1 MTQLQTTL
9 RQLRLSGLMQTLDV
23 RLQEAAAARLGHG
36 EFLELIFQD
45 ELNVRHQRMLARR
58 TKAADFRALKS
69 LEDFD
74 WQFNPSINRK
84 QIFELATGNYLREGK
99 DILFLGPPGVGK
111 THLAIALGVK
121 AVEAGYSVLFLTLET
136 LMTRLAKAVHEN
148 RLERSLQQLS
158 YPKLLIIDE
167 VGYLPLVRSEATLF
181 FRLVVR
187 RYERASMIITSNK
200 SFLDWGDM
208 FNDPVLATAVLDRLL
223 HYSTTLNIKGESYRL
238 KEKRRAGLL
247 GRPTSAGGAEQ
258 ERAGDLSAQVQPTA
272 AA

>member
-1 MTQLQTTL
+1 MPEMDHHKHLDCHV
-9 RQLRLSGLMQTLDV
+9 RQLFTLV
-23 RLQEAAAARLGHG
+23 FMLTPGTIS
-36 EFLELIFQD
+36 FLE
-45 ELNVRHQRMLARR
+45 RHSNGCA
-58 TKAADFRALKS
+58 
-69 LEDFD
+69 
-74 WQFNPSINRK
+74 
-84 QIFELATGNYLREGK
+84 
-99 DILFLGPPGVGK
+99 K

-167 VGYLPLVRSEATLF
+167 VGYLPLVRTEATLF

-208 FNDPVLATAVLDRLL
+208 FNDSKP
-223 HYSTTLNIKGESYRL
+223 S
-238 KEKRRAGLL
+238 
-247 GRPTSAGGAEQ
+247 
-258 ERAGDLSAQVQPTA
+258 
-272 AA
+272 